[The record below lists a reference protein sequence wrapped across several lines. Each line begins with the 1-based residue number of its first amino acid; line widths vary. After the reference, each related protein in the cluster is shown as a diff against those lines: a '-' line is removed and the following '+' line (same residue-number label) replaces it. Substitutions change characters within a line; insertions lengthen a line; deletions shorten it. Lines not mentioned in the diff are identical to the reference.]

1 MIVRKP
7 DRSFCR
13 STWPPG
19 TWFPPSMHGC
29 MYFVTARNLVR
40 KSQRLVLSQATLLIT
55 SKEPSYEF
63 R

>member
-19 TWFPPSMHGC
+19 TWLPPSVDPSMCCRYGTQ
-29 MYFVTARNLVR
+29 FIWQVTEDCFFRIFSTNY
-40 KSQRLVLSQATLLIT
+40 
-55 SKEPSYEF
+55 SKGAIA
-63 R
+63 